1 MNGASGR
8 RGGAAQQ
15 GHRGG
20 AARGG
25 IERAAMRKEGS
36 KSMGIE
42 TARRGW
48 RRVRR
53 AAARAALLGCL
64 LAACGVA
71 AAQPVIRYPR
81 PESLGD
87 ERAAYPIA
95 LLKLSLSKVGN
106 PYRLAA
112 SPAQMQQGRALR
124 LLARGQ
130 GIDLLW
136 TVTSREREEDF
147 LPIRIPIDRGL
158 IGWRLLLIRAQ
169 DRALFAPVATAA
181 ALAPLRAGQGHD
193 WPDTEVLRANHF
205 AVYTSTAYDR
215 LFKMLDRGHIQYF
228 PRSVI
233 EIWQEIAAH
242 PELRLDAADGIV
254 LHYPEA
260 LYFFVNP
267 SNPALAATVER
278 GLRLAIADGS
288 MQALFEQYYG
298 AAIARAGLAHRAI
311 IAIGNPLLPAATPL
325 ADAALWFH
333 PARAGGAR

>member
-1 MNGASGR
+1 MYTD
-8 RGGAAQQ
+8 
-15 GHRGG
+15 
-20 AARGG
+20 
-25 IERAAMRKEGS
+25 
-36 KSMGIE
+36 
-42 TARRGW
+42 TARQGW

-53 AAARAALLGCL
+53 ATARAGWLGVL
-64 LAACGVA
+64 LACCGVA
-71 AAQPVIRYPR
+71 AAQSVIIYPR

-136 TVTSREREEDF
+136 TVTSREREAAF

-169 DRALFAPVATAA
+169 DRALFAPVATATG
-181 ALAPLRAGQGHD
+181 LAPLRAGQGHD
-193 WPDTEVLRANHF
+193 WPDTEVLRANHL
-205 AVYTSTAYDR
+205 AVFTSTAYDR
-215 LFKMLDRGHIQYF
+215 LFKMLARGHIQYF

-242 PELRLDAADGIV
+242 PELRLGAADGIA

-260 LYFFVNP
+260 LYFFVNK
-267 SNPALAATVER
+267 SNTALAAKVER

-288 MQALFEQYYG
+288 MQKLFDEYYG
-298 AAIARAGLAHRAI
+298 EAIARAGLARRSI
-311 IAIGNPLLPAATPL
+311 IALDNPLLPSATPL
-325 ADAALWFH
+325 ADAALWFAPAPVH
-333 PARAGGAR
+333 PGGGAP

>member
-1 MNGASGR
+1 MYTD
-8 RGGAAQQ
+8 
-15 GHRGG
+15 
-20 AARGG
+20 
-25 IERAAMRKEGS
+25 
-36 KSMGIE
+36 
-42 TARRGW
+42 TARQGW

-53 AAARAALLGCL
+53 ATARAGWLGVL
-64 LAACGVA
+64 LACCGVA
-71 AAQPVIRYPR
+71 AAQSVIIYPR

-124 LLARGQ
+124 L
-130 GIDLLW
+130 
-136 TVTSREREEDF
+136 
-147 LPIRIPIDRGL
+147 PIRIPIDRGL

-169 DRALFAPVATAA
+169 DRALFAPVATAT

-193 WPDTEVLRANHF
+193 WPDTEVLRANHL
-205 AVYTSTAYDR
+205 AVFTSTAYDR
-215 LFKMLDRGHIQYF
+215 LFKMLARGHIQYF

-242 PELRLDAADGIV
+242 PELRLGAADGIA

-260 LYFFVNP
+260 LYFFVNK
-267 SNPALAATVER
+267 SNTALAAKVER

-288 MQALFEQYYG
+288 MQKLFDEYYG
-298 AAIARAGLAHRAI
+298 EAIARAGLARRSI
-311 IAIGNPLLPAATPL
+311 IALDNPLLPSATPL
-325 ADAALWFH
+325 ADAALWFAPAPVH
-333 PARAGGAR
+333 PGGGAP

>member
-1 MNGASGR
+1 MYTD
-8 RGGAAQQ
+8 
-15 GHRGG
+15 
-20 AARGG
+20 
-25 IERAAMRKEGS
+25 
-36 KSMGIE
+36 
-42 TARRGW
+42 TARQGW

-53 AAARAALLGCL
+53 ATARAGWLGVL
-64 LAACGVA
+64 LACCGVA
-71 AAQPVIRYPR
+71 AAQSVIIYPR

-136 TVTSREREEDF
+136 TVTSREREAAF
-147 LPIRIPIDRGL
+147 LP
-158 IGWRLLLIRAQ
+158 IRAQ
-169 DRALFAPVATAA
+169 DRALFAPVATAT

-193 WPDTEVLRANHF
+193 WPDTEVLRANHL
-205 AVYTSTAYDR
+205 AVFTSTAYDR
-215 LFKMLDRGHIQYF
+215 LFKMLARGHIQYF

-242 PELRLDAADGIV
+242 PELRLGAADGIA

-260 LYFFVNP
+260 LYFFVNK
-267 SNPALAATVER
+267 SNTALAAKVER

-288 MQALFEQYYG
+288 MQKLFDEYYG
-298 AAIARAGLAHRAI
+298 EAIARAGLARRSI
-311 IAIGNPLLPAATPL
+311 IALDNPLLPSATPL
-325 ADAALWFH
+325 ADAALWFAPAPVH
-333 PARAGGAR
+333 PGGGAP

>member
-1 MNGASGR
+1 ML
-8 RGGAAQQ
+8 
-15 GHRGG
+15 GHR
-20 AARGG
+20 AKP
-25 IERAAMRKEGS
+25 ERHRY
-36 KSMGIE
+36 
-42 TARRGW
+42 
-48 RRVRR
+48 RR
-53 AAARAALLGCL
+53 AQAWKRTAGMLLVSFSGL
-64 LAACGVA
+64 SQLSA
-71 AAQPVIRYPR
+71 AAQSVIIYPR

-136 TVTSREREEDF
+136 TVMSREREAAF

-158 IGWRLLLIRAQ
+158 NGWRLLLIRAQ
-169 DRALFAPVATAA
+169 DRALFAPVATATG
-181 ALAPLRAGQGHD
+181 LAPLRAGQGHD
-193 WPDTEVLRANHF
+193 WPDTEVLRANHL
-205 AVYTSTAYDR
+205 AVFTSTAYDR
-215 LFKMLDRGHIQYF
+215 LFKMLARGHIQYF

-242 PELRLDAADGIV
+242 PELRLGAADGIA

-260 LYFFVNP
+260 LYFFVNK
-267 SNPALAATVER
+267 SNTALAAKVER

-288 MQALFEQYYG
+288 MQKLFDEYYG
-298 AAIARAGLAHRAI
+298 EAIARAGLARRSI
-311 IAIGNPLLPAATPL
+311 IALDNPLLPSATPL
-325 ADAALWFH
+325 ADAALWFAPAPVH
-333 PARAGGAR
+333 PGGGAP